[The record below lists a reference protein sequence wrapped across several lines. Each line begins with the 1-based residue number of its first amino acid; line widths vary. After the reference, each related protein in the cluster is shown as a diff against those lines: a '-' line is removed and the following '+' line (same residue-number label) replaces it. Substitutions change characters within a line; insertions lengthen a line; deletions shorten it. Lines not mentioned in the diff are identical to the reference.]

1 MIPQFTF
8 SQDYLVFISNC
19 VSISRCIM
27 WKNREPIISFIGPM
41 CKAKLYIEFSRYIDF
56 ISG

>member
-1 MIPQFTF
+1 
-8 SQDYLVFISNC
+8 
-19 VSISRCIM
+19 M

-56 ISG
+56 ISGWFIWRACLLKRLHEL